1 MKYTELV
8 QICDFLKQYKR
19 LDFIKRID
27 DNVLCLSFDKEHYI
41 FDLNKSESGIYT
53 ANVKMKSYNAPFDY
67 ALKKYFSNALIKELK
82 VLENNRILCLKVE
95 LNKAYKSYESVIYFE
110 FTGKNTN
117 AVITDSKGLILEAL
131 RHIDKSYRQ
140 VKPNLMLLELKPFKM
155 DTNFIKIDDFKAY
168 FEEKFHA
175 LYGKKLLQNKNI
187 KLSFLDHKIA
197 KIKQN
202 LKDLEKEDDLLLK
215 AKDLSQKADILFA
228 NLSFLKEYER
238 KFTLLDFEGKEVE
251 FVLENSPKMSANAF
265 YKNAKK
271 LKQKA
276 KNICLQR
283 ENLEEKLEFLSALKN
298 LVQNCQSL
306 FELEILL
313 PKKSKKELTKKDENE
328 LGIASFYYK
337 EFKICVGK
345 NEKGNIYLL
354 KNTKKNDMWLHI
366 KDVPS
371 SHTFIIHNKQNISQE
386 VLEFAAKLCVS
397 FSKLN
402 PGSVLVDYTTRNFV
416 KVREKAFVNYTNY
429 KTLSVLKE

>member
-27 DNVLCLSFDKEHYI
+27 DNVLNLSFDGQNYI
-41 FDLNKSESGIYT
+41 FDLSKNESGIYM
-53 ANVKMKSYNAPFDY
+53 ANLKMKTYNAPFDF
-67 ALKKYFSNALIKELK
+67 ALKKYFSHAFIKEVK
-82 VLENNRILCLKVE
+82 VLENNRVLSLKTE
-95 LNKAYKSYESVIYFE
+95 LKKAYKSYENVIYFE

-140 VKPNLMLLELKPFKM
+140 VKPNLMLLDLKPFKM
-155 DTNFIKIDDFKAY
+155 DTNFVKIDDFKAY

-175 LYGKKLLQNKNI
+175 LYSKKFLQIQGAKLILLQGKIEKLKNY
-187 KLSFLDHKIA
+187 LNALESEE
-197 KIKQN
+197 
-202 LKDLEKEDDLLLK
+202 DLFLK
-215 AKDLSQKADILFA
+215 AMKLSQKADILFA
-228 NLSFLKEYER
+228 NLSFLKEYEG

-251 FVLENSPKMSANAF
+251 FVLENSPKMSANVF

-283 ENLEEKLEFLSALKN
+283 ENLKEKLEFLSALKN

-313 PKKSKKELTKKDENE
+313 PKKSKKELVKKDENE

-345 NEKGNIYLL
+345 NERGNIYLL

>member
-8 QICDFLKQYKR
+8 QICEFLKQYRR

-41 FDLNKSESGIYT
+41 FDLNKSESGIYA

-82 VLENNRILCLKVE
+82 VLENNRVLCLKVE

>member
-8 QICDFLKQYKR
+8 QICDFLKQYRR

-251 FVLENSPKMSANAF
+251 FVLENSPKMSANVF

-283 ENLEEKLEFLSALKN
+283 ENLKEKLEFLSALKN

-313 PKKSKKELTKKDENE
+313 PKKSKKELVKKDENE

>member
-8 QICDFLKQYKR
+8 QICEFLKQYRR

-41 FDLNKSESGIYT
+41 FDLNKSESGIYA

>member
-27 DNVLCLSFDKEHYI
+27 DNVLNLSFDGQNYI
-41 FDLNKSESGIYT
+41 FDLSKNESGIYM
-53 ANVKMKSYNAPFDY
+53 ANLKMKAYNAPFDF
-67 ALKKYFSNALIKELK
+67 ALKKYFSHAFIKEVK
-82 VLENNRILCLKVE
+82 VLENNRVLSLKTE
-95 LNKAYKSYESVIYFE
+95 LKKAYKSYENVIYFE

-140 VKPNLMLLELKPFKM
+140 IKPNLMLLDLKPFKM

-187 KLSFLDHKIA
+187 KLSFLSHKIA

-202 LKDLEKEDDLLLK
+202 LKDLEKEEDLLLK

-238 KFTLLDFEGKEVE
+238 KFTLLDFEGKEVK
-251 FVLENSPKMSANAF
+251 FVLENSPKLSANAF

-283 ENLEEKLEFLSALKN
+283 ENLKEKLEFLSALKN

-313 PKKSKKELTKKDENE
+313 PKKSKKELVKKDENE
-328 LGIASFYYK
+328 LGIAS
-337 EFKICVGK
+337 
-345 NEKGNIYLL
+345 
-354 KNTKKNDMWLHI
+354 
-366 KDVPS
+366 
-371 SHTFIIHNKQNISQE
+371 
-386 VLEFAAKLCVS
+386 
-397 FSKLN
+397 
-402 PGSVLVDYTTRNFV
+402 
-416 KVREKAFVNYTNY
+416 
-429 KTLSVLKE
+429 

>member
-8 QICDFLKQYKR
+8 QICEFLKQYRR

-429 KTLSVLKE
+429 KTLSVLKG

>member
-8 QICDFLKQYKR
+8 QICEFLKQYRR

-41 FDLNKSESGIYT
+41 FDLNKSESGIYA

-140 VKPNLMLLELKPFKM
+140 VKPNLMLLDLKPFKM

-283 ENLEEKLEFLSALKN
+283 ENLKEKLEFLSALKN

-313 PKKSKKELTKKDENE
+313 PKKSKKELVKKDENE

>member
-8 QICDFLKQYKR
+8 QICEFLKQYRR

-41 FDLNKSESGIYT
+41 FDLNKSESGIYA

-67 ALKKYFSNALIKELK
+67 VLKKYFSNALIKELK
-82 VLENNRILCLKVE
+82 VLENNRVLCLKVE

-140 VKPNLMLLELKPFKM
+140 IKPNLMLLDLKPFKM

-187 KLSFLDHKIA
+187 KLSFLSHKIA

-202 LKDLEKEDDLLLK
+202 LKDLEKEEDLLLK

-238 KFTLLDFEGKEVE
+238 KFTLLDFEGKEVK
-251 FVLENSPKMSANAF
+251 FVLENSPKLSANAF

-283 ENLEEKLEFLSALKN
+283 ENLKEKLEFLSALKN

-313 PKKSKKELTKKDENE
+313 PKKSKKELVKKDENE

>member
-8 QICDFLKQYKR
+8 QICEFLKQYRR

-283 ENLEEKLEFLSALKN
+283 ENLKEKLEFLSALKN

-313 PKKSKKELTKKDENE
+313 PKKSKKELVKKDENE

>member
-27 DNVLCLSFDKEHYI
+27 DNVLNLSFDGQNYI
-41 FDLNKSESGIYT
+41 FDLSKNESGIYM
-53 ANVKMKSYNAPFDY
+53 ANSKMKTYNAPFDF
-67 ALKKYFSNALIKELK
+67 ALKKYFSHAFIKEVK
-82 VLENNRILCLKVE
+82 VLENNRVLSLKTE
-95 LNKAYKSYESVIYFE
+95 LKKAYKSYENVIYFE

-140 VKPNLMLLELKPFKM
+140 IKPNLMLLELKPFKM
-155 DTNFIKIDDFKAY
+155 DTNFVKIDDFKAY

-283 ENLEEKLEFLSALKN
+283 ENLKEKLEFLSALKN

-313 PKKSKKELTKKDENE
+313 PKKSKKELVKKDENE

-354 KNTKKNDMWLHI
+354 KNT
-366 KDVPS
+366 
-371 SHTFIIHNKQNISQE
+371 
-386 VLEFAAKLCVS
+386 
-397 FSKLN
+397 
-402 PGSVLVDYTTRNFV
+402 
-416 KVREKAFVNYTNY
+416 
-429 KTLSVLKE
+429 

>member
-8 QICDFLKQYKR
+8 QICEFLKQYRR

-251 FVLENSPKMSANAF
+251 FVLENSPKMSANVF

-283 ENLEEKLEFLSALKN
+283 ENLKEKLEFLSALKN

-313 PKKSKKELTKKDENE
+313 PKKSKKELVKKDENE

-345 NEKGNIYLL
+345 NERGNIYLL

>member
-1 MKYTELV
+1 MKYTELM
-8 QICDFLKQYKR
+8 QICEFLKQYKR
-19 LDFIKRID
+19 LDFIRRID
-27 DNVLCLSFDKEHYI
+27 DNVLCLSFDKVHYI
-41 FDLNKSESGIYT
+41 FDLNKNESGIYS
-53 ANVKMKSYNAPFDY
+53 ANLEMKTYNAPFDF
-67 ALKKYFSNALIKELK
+67 ALKKYFSHALIKEMK
-82 VLENNRILCLKVE
+82 VLENNRILYLKVE
-95 LNKAYKSYESVIYFE
+95 LNKSYKSYESVIYFE

-117 AVITDSKGLILEAL
+117 VIITDSKGLILEAL

-140 VKPNLMLLELKPFKM
+140 VKPNLMLLDLKPFKM
-155 DTNFIKIDDFKAY
+155 DTNFVKIEDFKAY
-168 FEEKFHA
+168 FKEKFHA
-175 LYGKKLLQNKNI
+175 LYSKKLLQNKNV
-187 KLSFLDHKIA
+187 KLSFLDNKIA

-215 AKDLSQKADILFA
+215 ARDLSQKADILFA
-228 NLSFLKEYER
+228 NLSIVKEYER
-238 KFTLLDFEGKEVE
+238 RFVLIDFEGREVE
-251 FVLENSPKMSANAF
+251 FVLENSPKMSANLY
-265 YKNAKK
+265 YKFAKK

-276 KNICLQR
+276 KNIRLQR

-313 PKKSKKELTKKDENE
+313 PKKNKKESAKKDENE
-328 LGIASFYYK
+328 LAIASFYYK

-402 PGSVLVDYTTRNFV
+402 TGSVLVDYTTRNFV

>member
-8 QICDFLKQYKR
+8 QICEFLKQYRR

-41 FDLNKSESGIYT
+41 FDLNKSESGIYA

-283 ENLEEKLEFLSALKN
+283 ENLKEKLEFLSALKN

-313 PKKSKKELTKKDENE
+313 PKKSKKELVKKDENE

>member
-8 QICDFLKQYKR
+8 QICEFLKQYRR

-41 FDLNKSESGIYT
+41 FDLNKSESGIYA

-82 VLENNRILCLKVE
+82 VLENNRVLCLKVE

-155 DTNFIKIDDFKAY
+155 DTNFVKIEDFRAY

-283 ENLEEKLEFLSALKN
+283 ENLKEKLEFLSALKN

-313 PKKSKKELTKKDENE
+313 PKKSKKELVKKDENE